1 MEVLDHAIKK
11 EKNRKSTAQI
21 VKNKNFLELVGR
33 NKQEEIQLTKSQ
45 LIDKVKEKMI
55 QSLNELVREKSD
67 DVRDIFKNVAELNLF
82 IGKVQDYEKVKE
94 KMNINLLKPLTD
106 GNNFY
111 DPEVEESLLKGLKI

>member
-1 MEVLDHAIKK
+1 
-11 EKNRKSTAQI
+11 
-21 VKNKNFLELVGR
+21 
-33 NKQEEIQLTKSQ
+33 
-45 LIDKVKEKMI
+45 MI

>member
-1 MEVLDHAIKK
+1 MEVLDYAIKK

-21 VKNKNFLELVGR
+21 IKNKNFLELVGR

-67 DVRDIFKNVAELNLF
+67 DVRDIFKNVGELNLF
-82 IGKVQDYEKVKE
+82 ISKV
-94 KMNINLLKPLTD
+94 
-106 GNNFY
+106 
-111 DPEVEESLLKGLKI
+111 